1 MKLSVEQAGSLGVG
15 VGVGVGVTT
24 GLGVTTG
31 VGVGAIV
38 DVGNGLFFTKDV
50 KVVEF
55 KSNEPG
61 TQNLQRSVVPVG
73 TSTET
78 HG

>member
-1 MKLSVEQAGSLGVG
+1 VTVVVVVTDVEV
-15 VGVGVGVTT
+15 
-24 GLGVTTG
+24 
-31 VGVGAIV
+31 V
-38 DVGNGLFFTKDV
+38 DETEAFFTKDV

-73 TSTET
+73 ASTAT
-78 HG
+78 QG